1 MNVTTENYISKAK
14 DLILDEDLD
23 SLEDLWNT
31 ISQVIRDR
39 SLSISYDL
47 IFRDCYFFSINQ
59 KKVKVVKWLE
69 EHFEH
74 FDPVI
79 RNRLRQTMTYAKYLK
94 TSKQV
99 ASLTR
104 E

>member
-1 MNVTTENYISKAK
+1 MNVTTEKYISRAK
-14 DLILDEDLD
+14 DLIIDEDLD

-31 ISQVIRDR
+31 ISQIIRDR
-39 SLSISYDL
+39 SHSISYDL

-59 KKVKVVKWLE
+59 KKIKVVKWLE
-69 EHFEH
+69 HHFEY

-94 TSKQV
+94 KSRL
-99 ASLTR
+99 S
-104 E
+104 